1 MGCGQTKPAEE
12 ETRKKSVTFKD
23 PPVDFIEP
31 SPNAAFVLTPQLTGT
46 PDNGIYPPKP
56 PKTRR
61 REIIP
66 DDTIFHT
73 LDDHALKVHV
83 VYSASMT
90 YF

>member
-1 MGCGQTKPAEE
+1 MGCGQTKPAEG

-31 SPNAAFVLTPQLTGT
+31 SPNAAFVLTPQLKGT

-83 VYSASMT
+83 VYSASVT

>member
-1 MGCGQTKPAEE
+1 MGCGQTKPAEGE
-12 ETRKKSVTFKD
+12 SRKKSVTFKD

-31 SPNAAFVLTPQLTGT
+31 GPKNVFVLTPQLTVT

-66 DDTIFHT
+66 DDIIFQT

-83 VYSASMT
+83 VQSTLME